1 MRMNELGH
9 INRNSGSVLLVSLIM
24 LLVLTVIGVS
34 TMSNIGVNEKMAA
47 NYRDHNLAF
56 QAAEA
61 ALAAGEQRA
70 GEISGIFD
78 GIGLDNVTDHFPCAD
93 SNSNCFT
100 STCLEGLCFT
110 GTYDAISGGGA
121 SAGICETAILANNL
135 WESAATWTATGV
147 ATSHPVSIQGVY
159 ENPKYIIEFM
169 CYVLADPDVVAAT
182 TPPSYGNDWAHMFRI
197 TAFGRGATANS
208 KAMLQSTFKVLR

>member
-1 MRMNELGH
+1 MNELGH

-61 ALAAGEQRA
+61 ALTAGEQKA
-70 GEISGIFD
+70 DQLSGIFD
-78 GIGLDNVTDHFPCAD
+78 GVGLSGVTDFFPCTVTKP
-93 SNSNCFT
+93 NCFT
-100 STCLEGLCFT
+100 STCLKGLCFT
-110 GTYDAISGGGA
+110 GTYPAISVGG
-121 SAGICETAILANNL
+121 STAGICETSILANDL
-135 WESAATWTATGV
+135 WETAATWTTTDV
-147 ATSHPVSIQGVY
+147 AASHPASISGLS

-169 CYVLADPDVVAAT
+169 CYVQADPEEDASSV
-182 TPPSYGNDWAHMFRI
+182 PPSYGSDWAYMYRI
-197 TAFGRGATANS
+197 TALGRGATANS
-208 KAMLQSTFKVLR
+208 KAMLQSTYKVLR

>member
-1 MRMNELGH
+1 MSELGH

-61 ALAAGEQRA
+61 ALAAGEKKA
-70 GEISGIFD
+70 GELSGIFD
-78 GIGLDNVTDHFPCAD
+78 GAGLSEVTDFFACTD

-100 STCLEGLCFT
+100 SSCLEGLCFT
-110 GTYDAISGGGA
+110 GTYPAISVGGS
-121 SAGICETAILANNL
+121 SAGVCDTSILANDL
-135 WESAATWTATGV
+135 WETAATWTTANV
-147 ATSHPVSIQGVY
+147 AASHPVSISGLS

-169 CYVLADPDVVAAT
+169 CYVLADPEEDASTV
-182 TPPSYGNDWAHMFRI
+182 PPSYGSDWAYMYRV
-197 TAFGRGATANS
+197 TALGRGATANS
-208 KAMLQSTFKVLR
+208 KAMLQSTYKVLR